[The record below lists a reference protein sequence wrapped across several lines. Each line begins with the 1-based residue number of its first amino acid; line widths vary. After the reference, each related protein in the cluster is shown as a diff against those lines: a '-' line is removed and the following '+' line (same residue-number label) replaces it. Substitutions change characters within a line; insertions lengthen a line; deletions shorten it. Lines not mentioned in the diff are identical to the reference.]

1 MRTRLFVSFFLI
13 VLVSVGSFVFIM
25 AHSARREVGAFML
38 RGGMVSV
45 HRLAGSLE
53 DYYRE
58 NGSWDG
64 VEEVLAFQG
73 VVPGRRG
80 GQGMASGM
88 MHQRLRLA
96 DRYGEVLFDTQER
109 STSGALSRDEIS
121 RSIPIRSGLRQVGYL
136 LPEGGVSFSA
146 VDQINLL
153 DRLNSAAWT
162 AGFLGAG
169 LSLLL
174 AVLLTYPLLK
184 PVHNLRRAA
193 EGMAQGDFSKR
204 VPLAGDKEIATLGK
218 AFNNMAENLQQAE
231 ANRKA
236 LTADIAHE
244 LRTPLAVQRAHLE
257 AIQDNVYPLDLES
270 LEPILAQNV
279 LLTRLVE
286 DLRTLALA
294 EAGQL
299 SLDKKSVDL
308 SSLAAEVVDLF
319 TPAAGVSQIS
329 LSLTQPE
336 EPLPVLELDP
346 ARIEQII
353 SNLVSNAIR
362 FTPPGGAIS
371 LTLSQGPGQVILT
384 ISDTGPGI
392 PDHAMPYV
400 FERFYRADVSRSR
413 EKGGSGLGLAIARK
427 LAQAHGGE
435 LSASNRPEGGA
446 VFTLRL
452 PKESRTGGRTAGR

>member
-1 MRTRLFVSFFLI
+1 MRTRLFLSFFLI
-13 VLVSVGSFVFIM
+13 VLVSVGSFVIIM
-25 AHSARREVGAFML
+25 AQSARREVGAFML

-45 HRLAGSLE
+45 HGLAASLE
-53 DYYRE
+53 DFYQE
-58 NGSWDG
+58 NSSWDG
-64 VEEVLAFQG
+64 VEDMLFAHG
-73 VVPGRRG
+73 ITSGRRAG
-80 GQGMASGM
+80 PGMGQGM

-96 DRYGEVLFDTQER
+96 DRSGEVLFDTQER
-109 STSGALSRDEIS
+109 FPTGEFTRDEIS
-121 RSIPIRSGLRQVGYL
+121 RSVPIRSGFRQVGYL

-162 AGFLGAG
+162 AGLLGAG

-174 AVLLTYPLLK
+174 AVLLTYPILK
-184 PVHNLRRAA
+184 PVHNLTRAA
-193 EGMAQGDFSKR
+193 ESMAHGDFSSR
-204 VPLAGDKEIATLGK
+204 VPVGGDKDLAAVGK
-218 AFNNMAENLQQAE
+218 AFNNMAENLQKAE

-257 AIQDNVYPLDLES
+257 AIQDDVYPLSLES

-299 SLDKKSVDL
+299 SLDKKKVDL
-308 SSLAAEVVDLF
+308 SSIAVEVVDLF
-319 TPAAGVSQIS
+319 TPAAAASQIS
-329 LSLTQPE
+329 LNFTQPE
-336 EPLPVLELDP
+336 KRLPLLELDP
-346 ARIEQII
+346 ARIEQIL
-353 SNLVSNAIR
+353 SNLVTNALR
-362 FTPPGGAIS
+362 YTPPGGVIDI
-371 LTLSQGPGQVILT
+371 TLKQEAGAVFVTVADS
-384 ISDTGPGI
+384 GPGI
-392 PDHAMPYV
+392 PEHAIPYI
-400 FERFYRADVSRSR
+400 FDRFYRADGSRSR
-413 EKGGSGLGLAIARK
+413 DKGGSGLGLAIARK
-427 LAQAHGGE
+427 LAQAHGGD

-452 PKESRTGGRTAGR
+452 PRGAAL